1 MSIINE
7 EIPNKYFYLQEQQK
21 QTKKHIKQLQN
32 EEDKILKTNSEILKE
47 CKLYYQKLYSKQQNC
62 KKTQNE
68 ILQNLPKKLNE
79 QQNQQLTEHINKNEL
94 KVAIHQMENEK
105 SPGID
110 RIPIEFYKAFYD
122 VLENNL
128 LQLYNNILLI
138 EKNTT
143 KTMQQ
148 AIITLIPKKGNLK
161 NLKNWTPVSLLCI
174 DYKILTTILSNRL
187 KTILPNI
194 ISEEQTW
201 SIAFDKVDHQ
211 FLFKIMNKIGF
222 SDKFIQFIKILY
234 KNNISYI
241 INNRFISSP
250 VQLLKGLR
258 QGCPL
263 SLPLYII
270 HG

>member
-1 MSIINE
+1 
-7 EIPNKYFYLQEQQK
+7 
-21 QTKKHIKQLQN
+21 
-32 EEDKILKTNSEILKE
+32 
-47 CKLYYQKLYSKQQNC
+47 
-62 KKTQNE
+62 
-68 ILQNLPKKLNE
+68 
-79 QQNQQLTEHINKNEL
+79 
-94 KVAIHQMENEK
+94 MENEK

-110 RIPIEFYKAFYD
+110 RIPIEFYKAFDD
-122 VLENNL
+122 VLENDL
-128 LQLYNNILLI
+128 LQLYNNILLV

-161 NLKNWTPVSLLCI
+161 NLKNWRPVSLLCI

-194 ISEEQTW
+194 IFEEQTW

-241 INNRFISSP
+241 ISNRFISSP
-250 VQLLKGLR
+250 VQLLRGLR
-258 QGCPL
+258 
-263 SLPLYII
+263 
-270 HG
+270 